1 MSTTSK
7 DPFYSSFQS
16 ISIHFS
22 WYILV
27 FLIDLCL
34 FACLM
39 LSWWFENVKYHVL
52 DVDLCLFASIF
63 HLVAL
68 VARFLHFKQTQKTHR
83 PVEGAS
89 LLCKEAAPLH
99 LTVREATPLYIEA
112 VASLIQ
118 PSILYIFGIFLVYF
132 LYLIPF

>member
-1 MSTTSK
+1 M
-7 DPFYSSFQS
+7 
-16 ISIHFS
+16 
-22 WYILV
+22 
-27 FLIDLCL
+27 
-34 FACLM
+34 
-39 LSWWFENVKYHVL
+39 KYHVL

-99 LTVREATPLYIEA
+99 LTVREATPLCIEA
-112 VASLIQ
+112 IASLTLTQ
-118 PSILYIFGIFLVYF
+118 NLVYVWYILVYF
-132 LYLIPF
+132 LYMILF